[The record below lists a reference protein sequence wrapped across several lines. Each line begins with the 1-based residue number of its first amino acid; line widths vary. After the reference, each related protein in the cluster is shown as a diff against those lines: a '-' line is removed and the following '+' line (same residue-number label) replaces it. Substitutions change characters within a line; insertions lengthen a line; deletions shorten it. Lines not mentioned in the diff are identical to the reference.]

1 MPDAGAVL
9 VPVKDAKT
17 AMTGKRTSR
26 NAVPLSDLTVDI
38 LDPVLRRRAGLSL
51 GLVQSWEEIVGG
63 RLAHLTRPERIAWPR
78 RMGED
83 DPFEPATLVIACE
96 GRAALHLQHEAGEV
110 IARVNA
116 FLGFAAIA
124 RIKIVQ
130 KPVAVVERK
139 RPRPRALSQ
148 GEAARLDDLVAGVED
163 DGLREA
169 LARLGRSVIATSS
182 GK

>member
-1 MPDAGAVL
+1 MA
-9 VPVKDAKT
+9 
-17 AMTGKRTSR
+17 GKRAVR
-26 NAVPLSDLTVDI
+26 NAVPLGDLAGGI

-51 GLVQSWEEIVGG
+51 GLVQSWDEIVGQ
-63 RLAHLTRPERIAWPR
+63 RLAQLTRPERIAWPR
-78 RMGED
+78 RMNED

-96 GRAALHLQHEAGEV
+96 GRAALHLQHETGEV

-130 KPVAVVERK
+130 KPVAV
-139 RPRPRALSQ
+139 
-148 GEAARLDDLVAGVED
+148 AARPPRRQRPLSEGEDSRLQRMVAEVED

-169 LARLGRSVIATSS
+169 LARLGRSVIARNAPR
-182 GK
+182 